1 MIRKAWLKLIVL
13 SVCWGAR
20 VALGQTG
27 VAPQSAPVQA
37 APDVRLALSPT
48 AQPRQATHTISSDL
62 QPDNSNPPTGNA
74 APPPDPPLPEWGNY
88 SQPEP
93 VPVRLPPLSYE
104 LVGPP
109 RGIVQPDT
117 GQFYGQV
124 LGDPIG
130 LPETD
135 TSLSQAIDLARPD
148 GLAPVGVHGDH
159 TLKAGR
165 VLLSAR
171 YDQQTF
177 DGNFVGS
184 HPVSNA
190 SVLSQFPF
198 APTHLFQTLLHGMLV
213 EYAPTGTT

>member
-1 MIRKAWLKLIVL
+1 MIRKAWLKTDCAERLL
-13 SVCWGAR
+13 GGASPSARRASRRSRAGASV
-20 VALGQTG
+20 
-27 VAPQSAPVQA
+27 
-37 APDVRLALSPT
+37 PDVRPALSPQHSRARLRT
-48 AQPRQATHTISSDL
+48 RSARIL

-74 APPPDPPLPEWGNY
+74 ALPPDPPLPEWGNY
-88 SQPEP
+88 SRQPEP

-177 DGNFVGS
+177 DGNCWWDRIPFVERQRAE
-184 HPVSNA
+184 PI
-190 SVLSQFPF
+190 SV
-198 APTHLFQTLLHGMLV
+198 
-213 EYAPTGTT
+213 